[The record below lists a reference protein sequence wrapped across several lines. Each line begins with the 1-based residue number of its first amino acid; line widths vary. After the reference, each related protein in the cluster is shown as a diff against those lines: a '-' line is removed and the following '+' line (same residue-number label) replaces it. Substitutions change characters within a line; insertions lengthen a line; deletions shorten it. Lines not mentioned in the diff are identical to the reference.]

1 MYVCVRVRVYACVCE
16 CVRVCACM
24 CVCECVCVRERERG
38 RESIYCERFVAINA
52 RLSRNWHRENMYVLA
67 GYYSYRLK

>member
-1 MYVCVRVRVYACVCE
+1 
-16 CVRVCACM
+16 M
-24 CVCECVCVRERERG
+24 CVCVCVCVRERERER

>member
-1 MYVCVRVRVYACVCE
+1 MYVCVRVRVCASVCV
-16 CVRVCACM
+16 CVRVCAC
-24 CVCECVCVRERERG
+24 VNVCVCVRERERG